1 MSKRIKA
8 KIGEEKYNKLKELLG
23 DDIRLDDID
32 IIPNNYVTKNRFD
45 EVNTENNSNK
55 QKLTSFENKDKS
67 IKKLLEDTNSEN
79 VENLVNSYKSLETTH
94 KDEIKNIQ
102 SSNDNEITNL
112 KKSYM
117 VKDFLRDNGV
127 TKSKNVDLL
136 FKSINLENIKL
147 ENDKLIGASDILKS
161 MKEDYS
167 ELFTKTKLDGKPPKD
182 TNNLGGDDSDNPDAG
197 SGDIFDQL
205 VQGYEL

>member
-8 KIGEEKYNKLKELLG
+8 KLGDEKYNKLKELLG

-167 ELFTKTKLDGKPPKD
+167 ELFTKTKLDSKPPKD
-182 TNNLGGDDSDNPDAG
+182 TNNLGGDDSDNSDAG

>member
-8 KIGEEKYNKLKELLG
+8 KIGEEKYKKLKELL
-23 DDIRLDDID
+23 DADIRLDDID

-55 QKLTSFENKDKS
+55 QKLISFENKDKS

-79 VENLVNSYKSLETTH
+79 VENLVNSYKNLETTH

-167 ELFTKTKLDGKPPKD
+167 ELFTKTKLDSKPPKD
-182 TNNLGGDDSDNPDAG
+182 TNNLGGDDSDNSDAG